1 MAEDQEKEAELSDDE
16 AGEVERLLE
25 GAGGEEAEGTPGLK
39 GKLQKIFAN
48 KKLLMIIGGVVLFL
62 IICVVF
68 FFMQGGEETTEVT
81 LDEQVVE
88 EEVKEEVKEEEEVKV
103 AKVNIYKLEPFFLPL
118 LDDGKETGQF
128 ISISANLLLSNS
140 VLNNDLDKVL
150 PLMRKSIYNI
160 LRGKRPADFT
170 LKRSHTEERI
180 KKEILT
186 ASNSLLLSGTG
197 TITDV
202 FFSRFMIK

>member
-1 MAEDQEKEAELSDDE
+1 MAEDQEKEAELSNKE

-25 GAGGEEAEGTPGLK
+25 GAGGEEAAGGTPGLK
-39 GKLQKIFAN
+39 GKLQNIFAN
-48 KKLLMIIGGVVLFL
+48 KKLLMIIGGVVFFL

-88 EEVKEEVKEEEEVKV
+88 EEVKEEEEEVKV

-128 ISISANLLLSNS
+128 ISVSANLLLSNS
-140 VLNNDLDKVL
+140 VLNHDLNKVL